1 MNHPHIP
8 LFVFHSTVKK
18 KKKKLLKPIKLIVRP
33 RRFNSET
40 FSTALLLSIDERALE
55 ITVILNSGYY
65 MAAQRIAERYNTFWL
80 EKRKVLYLQAAIGG
94 SIY

>member
-8 LFVFHSTVKK
+8 LFVFHSTVK

-65 MAAQRIAERYNTFWL
+65 MAAQRIAER
-80 EKRKVLYLQAAIGG
+80 
-94 SIY
+94 

>member
-1 MNHPHIP
+1 M
-8 LFVFHSTVKK
+8 
-18 KKKKLLKPIKLIVRP
+18 RP
-33 RRFNSET
+33 RLFNSET

-55 ITVILNSGYY
+55 IIVILNSGYY

-80 EKRKVLYLQAAIGG
+80 EKRNFLYLQAAIWG

>member
-8 LFVFHSTVKK
+8 LFVFHSTVK

-55 ITVILNSGYY
+55 ITVISNNGYY
-65 MAAQRIAERYNTFWL
+65 MAAQRIAER
-80 EKRKVLYLQAAIGG
+80 
-94 SIY
+94 

>member
-18 KKKKLLKPIKLIVRP
+18 KKKLWKPIKLIVRP

-40 FSTALLLSIDERALE
+40 FSTALE

>member
-8 LFVFHSTVKK
+8 LFVFHSTVKKKK

-40 FSTALLLSIDERALE
+40 FSTTLLLSIDERALE
-55 ITVILNSGYY
+55 ITVISNNGYY
-65 MAAQRIAERYNTFWL
+65 MAAQRIAER
-80 EKRKVLYLQAAIGG
+80 
-94 SIY
+94 

>member
-8 LFVFHSTVKK
+8 LFVFHSTVKKK

-55 ITVILNSGYY
+55 ITVISNNGYY
-65 MAAQRIAERYNTFWL
+65 MAAQRIAER
-80 EKRKVLYLQAAIGG
+80 
-94 SIY
+94 